1 MLDHCCC
8 ARTFSSCGE
17 QRLLSS
23 CGVRASHCSGF
34 SCCGAWVL
42 GPTGSVVVVH
52 GLSCSEARG
61 IFPNQGSNPCPLY
74 WEADSYP
81 LHHQGI
87 LSSLASVLK
96 QVSESSS
103 FLRLNIVS
111 LHVYTIFCLSIH
123 LLRWLSW
130 QRACQQCRRPRFD
143 PWIGKIPWRRK

>member
-1 MLDHCCC
+1 M
-8 ARTFSSCGE
+8 
-17 QRLLSS
+17 
-23 CGVRASHCSGF
+23 
-34 SCCGAWVL
+34 
-42 GPTGSVVVVH
+42 
-52 GLSCSEARG
+52 
-61 IFPNQGSNPCPLY
+61 FPDQGSNPCPLY

-143 PWIGKIPWRRK
+143 PWIGKIPWRRKWQLTPGLLPGKSHGLRSLVGYSPWGRKESDTTE